1 MDDSDKSKG
10 EASVQ
15 VGMFDS
21 KEGSSRQLS
30 NVNVGKTAAKYH
42 TGPAVK
48 QAKFKMF

>member
-30 NVNVGKTAAKYH
+30 NFNVGKAAVKSL